1 MLTDPEL
8 QEPGSESSDTSED
21 VDHSILCVKD
31 KLSPRLSGGV
41 HTQYIVHCPDS
52 TDIQKFTYNVPR
64 VDSEYQRWSA
74 KRKSWLMPRQRS

>member
-41 HTQYIVHCPDS
+41 HTQYIVHD
-52 TDIQKFTYNVPR
+52 TYIR
-64 VDSEYQRWSA
+64 VLEFLSGFYGYT
-74 KRKSWLMPRQRS
+74 KIYI